1 MKISLTEKQLD
12 TILEAIDFW
21 QGSLIGIED
30 YATEYRRAEKIDQV
44 IRDKARKA
52 RAEAELK
59 DTEKALARAIQLF
72 NINDPEQV
80 REVTAL
86 KMRLKELRA

>member
-1 MKISLTEKQLD
+1 MKITLTEKQLE
-12 TILEAIDFW
+12 TILEGLDFW
-21 QGSLIGIED
+21 QGSLIGIEE
-30 YATEYRRAEKIDQV
+30 YATEYRRAEKIDAV

-59 DTEKALARAIQLF
+59 ETEKALTRAIQLF

-80 REVTAL
+80 REVAAL

>member
-1 MKISLTEKQLD
+1 VKISLTEKQLE
-12 TILEAIDFW
+12 TILEGLDFW

-30 YATEYRRAEKIDQV
+30 YTTEYRRAEKIYETLL
-44 IRDKARKA
+44 DKARKA

>member
-1 MKISLTEKQLD
+1 MKISLTEKQLE
-12 TILEAIDFW
+12 TILEGLDFW

-30 YATEYRRAEKIDQV
+30 YKEEYRRAEKIDQ
-44 IRDKARKA
+44 ILRDKARKA

-59 DTEKALARAIQLF
+59 DTEKALTRAIQLF

>member
-1 MKISLTEKQLD
+1 MKITLTEKQLD

-30 YATEYRRAEKIDQV
+30 YKEEYRRAEKIDQV

-59 DTEKALARAIQLF
+59 ETEKALTRAIQLF